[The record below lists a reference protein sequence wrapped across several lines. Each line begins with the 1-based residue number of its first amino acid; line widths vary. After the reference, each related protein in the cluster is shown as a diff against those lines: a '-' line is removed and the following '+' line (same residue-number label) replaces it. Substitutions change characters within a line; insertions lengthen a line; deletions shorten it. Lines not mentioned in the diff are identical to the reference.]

1 MVRARKSEFIFHQ
14 QPLAESVE
22 RAKAVKHGLVL
33 PLATTIIECASA
45 GVASSDFSLFDYR
58 KLRRPLYPFDA

>member
-1 MVRARKSEFIFHQ
+1 MYYLPVFA
-14 QPLAESVE
+14 
-22 RAKAVKHGLVL
+22 